1 MTTRSLVRASIWDA
15 DRVRTSLRDSTVA
28 AEAVVGGR
36 KIRAYIEPLLRADGN
51 GGLLQSIRLDTEVS
65 QVDVRTESGQA
76 IAASV
81 IDAPA
86 GVRVLIPAVD
96 SPQRLS
102 LGLPELGGEV
112 GVTATPQRQWTI
124 HLIHH
129 SHLDIGYTDP
139 QGTVLHEHQSFL
151 DSCLDLARSTDDW
164 PDDARFRWCVE
175 ALWSLRQWTTARPDA
190 QVAEFFER
198 VRQGRIELTAMPFN
212 MHSETCST
220 DELHELLRLSRD
232 VAEKHG
238 VRFSSAMQ
246 TDVPGA
252 VVGLPDV
259 LASNGIR
266 YLSVAHNWAGRS
278 VPHLVG
284 GDRLPRLF
292 RWRTPAGS
300 SVLVW
305 MTDTPHG
312 LAYMEGPMLG
322 FDTNYELVD
331 EHLPAYLTALATKP
345 YPYEGG
351 VFGWPLASA
360 PTERE
365 PYPWDILHLRIQ
377 GHFADNAPPRRIMAE
392 TVKQWNET
400 WAYPRLRMS
409 RNEDFFVDAE
419 NRLGDQIQTYTGD
432 WSDWWV
438 DGVGSGARP
447 LALTRRAQATV
458 ADAQTVGAL
467 AALHGAAADDGQD
480 AQAIYENMS
489 LFDEHTWGASD
500 AWTDG
505 EEGGDS
511 GEKQWHWKYS
521 KALSAHDDALTLLD
535 RTSARLAGRLSAGAD
550 SLLSHWV
557 VNTCSWQRTEVVR
570 AFLPESVVGLDFAVA
585 VRDGRTGAVLPHDE
599 QPQTN
604 PNHRDAGRFLLV
616 RVDDVP
622 PVGAVRLDVVA
633 GAGPVAPATVA
644 GTVLEN
650 EFLRVEVDLATAS
663 VSSIV
668 DKATGREWVDRDS
681 LVGFNGYVYDRYA
694 STGGFNHLSSRTV
707 ADETLNLLGD
717 RGVAEH
723 AALVS
728 HTSSATGSELVIKS
742 TAPGT
747 RRLLTTF
754 RLPAGI
760 GRLDIE
766 NRIAKNA
773 TMVKE
778 SAYFA
783 FPFAAADPIL
793 RAEATG
799 GVTGTGLPVVP
810 GSAQHMRAVRRW
822 VTVCSGAAMAAWATQ
837 DAPLLQVGNIAL
849 PYAPFPPTLPQDQPA
864 TLYSWVHNNLWDT
877 NFPSQQAFDMVF
889 RYSIAVGADLHGQHV
904 SAAGSRPLHAVRA
917 AGPAAPATDFSLVSI
932 DDPRVRLVGLTV
944 PSAGRVL
951 LRLQSFAEE
960 AVTVGVGLGFGVS
973 GAHEATYLGAAGAA
987 LDVSDGRTSVAMAPL
1002 ATTAILVDMTD

>member
-1 MTTRSLVRASIWDA
+1 MTTRSLVRASVWDA

-36 KIRAYIEPLLRADGN
+36 KVRAYVEPLLKDDGN
-51 GGLLQSIRLDTEVS
+51 GGLLQSIRLDAQVS
-65 QVDVRTESGQA
+65 RVDVRTESGQA
-76 IAASV
+76 VAASV
-81 IDAPA
+81 IDGPA
-86 GVRVLIPAVD
+86 GVRVLVPAVD
-96 SPQRLS
+96 AAQRLS
-102 LGLPELGGEV
+102 FAFPELGGESV
-112 GVTATPQRQWTI
+112 CVTVTPQRQWTI

-175 ALWSLRQWTTARPDA
+175 ALWSLRQWTTARPAA
-190 QVAEFFER
+190 QVEEFFER

-212 MHSETCST
+212 LHTETCST
-220 DELHELLRLSRD
+220 DELHELLRLSRE
-232 VAEKHG
+232 VADKHG
-238 VRFSSAMQ
+238 IRFSSAMQ

-305 MTDTPHG
+305 VTDTPHG

-322 FDTNYELVD
+322 FDTNYQLVD
-331 EHLPAYLTALATKP
+331 DLLPAYLTSLASKP

-360 PTERE
+360 PSERE

-377 GHFADNAPPRRIMAE
+377 GHFADNAPPRRIIAE
-392 TVKQWNET
+392 TVRQWNQT
-400 WAYPRLRMS
+400 WAYPRLRLS

-419 NRLGDQIQTYTGD
+419 NRLGEAIQTFTGD

-467 AALHGAAADDGQD
+467 ATVYGAAGVED
-480 AQAIYENMS
+480 ARDIYENMS

-500 AWTDG
+500 PWTDG

-521 KALSAHDDALTLLD
+521 KALAAHDDALALLD
-535 RTSARLAGRLSAGAD
+535 RAGARLGSRLPSD
-550 SLLSHWV
+550 SDALLSYWV
-557 VNTCSWQRTEVVR
+557 VNTCSWQRTEIVR
-570 AFLPESVVGLDFAVA
+570 AFLPESVAALDAPVR
-585 VRDGRTGAVLPHDE
+585 VRDGRSGAILPHDE

-622 PVGAVRLDVVA
+622 SVGAVRLDVLA
-633 GAGPVAPATVA
+633 ADEQPEPASAVA
-644 GTVLEN
+644 GTVMEN
-650 EFLRVEVDLATAS
+650 EFLRVEVDLATAA

-681 LVGFNGYVYDRYA
+681 LVGFNAYVYDRYA
-694 STGGFNHLSSRTV
+694 STGGFNHLSSRTE
-707 ADETLNLLGD
+707 ADEALNLLGE

-728 HTSSATGSELVIKS
+728 HTSSATGSELVIQS

-747 RRLLTTF
+747 RRLSTTF

-760 GRLDIE
+760 ARLDIE

-783 FPFAAADPIL
+783 FPFAASDPVL

-810 GSAQHMRAVRRW
+810 GSAHHMRAVRRW
-822 VTVCSGAAMAAWATQ
+822 VTVRSGDATAAWATQ

-849 PYAPFPPTLPQDQPA
+849 PYAPFPPTLPADQPA

-889 RYSIAVGADLHGQHV
+889 RYSVAVGGQVRGHHV

-917 AGPAAPATDFSLVSI
+917 AGPASAAADFSLVGI
-932 DDPRVRLVGLTV
+932 DDTRVRLVGLTI
-944 PSAGRVL
+944 PSDGRVL

-960 AVTVGVGLGFGVS
+960 PTTVAVTLGFGVR
-973 GAHEATYLGAAGAA
+973 AAYEASYLGASGAPIEA
-987 LDVSDGRTSVAMAPL
+987 SDGRLSVSLPPLSTS
-1002 ATTAILVDMTD
+1002 AILAELSD